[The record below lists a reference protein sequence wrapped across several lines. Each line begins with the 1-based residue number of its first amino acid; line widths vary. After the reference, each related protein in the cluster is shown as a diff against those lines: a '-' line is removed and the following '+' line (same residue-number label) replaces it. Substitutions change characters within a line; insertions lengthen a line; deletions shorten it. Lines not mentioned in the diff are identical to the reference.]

1 MRMIVKKY
9 PLSNKTMQRSM
20 IAALS
25 AALLMTPLHA
35 FAADAKPEAAAASVK
50 APGNV
55 TITVDSK
62 PILDAQVDSLAV
74 GEHRLITRKQIEQ
87 RWDGLDP
94 DYTSEKAIEAVKS
107 LLSEDDY
114 EALFPYRLGSK
125 EWFKVASGKEYFK
138 ADQTDYFSYD
148 NLINAVAE
156 VSNLKIKIV
165 TRAGN
170 PAAQEIYR
178 LDKDARVE
186 TLVVRSADFNSVE
199 NVNKPIES
207 VIIDGGTFLKEGFKK
222 DRKRELAAFLAN
234 LSHETGGGWA
244 TAPGGPLRWGLF
256 WNENIAGRTGANMD
270 AFVDPASAELYPG
283 SPDKR
288 YYGRG
293 PIMLSWNFNYGLFS
307 SIIYGDKSV
316 LLDNPE
322 IVAADGKIGFMTA
335 ILFWMTPQSPKPSA
349 HDVMVGRWKPTPIE
363 KFRGLG
369 DPGFGTTIMVLNGLE
384 ANLGETEGS
393 PVQRRAGHYRDI
405 TSRMGVDITGE
416 KVDTLGMRPF

>member
-1 MRMIVKKY
+1 MTVWKY
-9 PLSNKTMQRSM
+9 PLSRNMVQRSM

-25 AALLMTPLHA
+25 AALLMTPLQALAADEAPQAEASPMKTPSSIPTDTTA
-35 FAADAKPEAAAASVK
+35 FAQFT
-50 APGNV
+50 GN
-55 TITVDSK
+55 
-62 PILDAQVDSLAV
+62 PADSLTI
-74 GEHRLITRKQIEQ
+74 GEHRLISRKEID
-87 RWDGLDP
+87 RHWDGLDP
-94 DYTSEKAIEAVKS
+94 DYTPEKSIEAVKA
-107 LLSEDDY
+107 LLSEEDF
-114 EALFPYRLGSK
+114 EALFPYRLGSAA
-125 EWFKVASGKEYFK
+125 WFNVAKGKEYYK

-148 NLINAVAE
+148 NLIHAVAE
-156 VSNLKIKIV
+156 VSNLKIKIR
-165 TRAGN
+165 TRQGA
-170 PAAQEIYR
+170 PSAQEIYR

-186 TLVVRSADFNSVE
+186 TLVVRSADFHSAE
-199 NVNKPIES
+199 NLNQAIET

-244 TAPGGPLRWGLF
+244 AAPGGPLRWGLF
-256 WNENIAGRTGANMD
+256 WNENIAGRTGVNMD

-316 LLDNPE
+316 LLDHPE
-322 IVAADGKIGFMTA
+322 IVAADGKIGYMTA
-335 ILFWMTPQSPKPSA
+335 ILFWMTPQDPKPSA
-349 HDVMVGRWKPTPIE
+349 HDVMVGRWKPSPLE

-369 DPGFGTTIMVLNGLE
+369 SPGFGTTVMVLNGLE

-393 PVQRRAGHYRDI
+393 PVQRRAGHYHDI
-405 TSRMGVDITGE
+405 TGRMGVDITGE
-416 KVDTLGMRPF
+416 KVDTLGMKPF